1 MKRRDLLKY
10 AGLGTVALAAT
21 NSLDVFSSE
30 RKTVIKSKRV
40 LRIAHITDIHI
51 QPEKNAAEKFA
62 ACLRFIHS
70 LSDRPDVI
78 FSTGDH
84 VMDSLDQS
92 KERVKQQWDVWN
104 RVVKAEN
111 SLPIHHCLGNH
122 DCWTGPGSKND
133 PLGRKKFASDQLG
146 LAKPYYSFDR
156 NGWHFII
163 LDSTF
168 LDSGQGYLGKLDE
181 QQFNWL
187 QHDLKSLDS
196 KTPVMVLSHIPI
208 LGVSVFFDGEN
219 EKSGMN
225 WNVPGAWMHI
235 DARKIT
241 DLFYQYPNVKLC
253 IRGHIH
259 LKDSAEYNNVSY
271 FCNGAVCG
279 NWWDGVYHQTPPGF
293 ALIDLFDDGTFRNQ
307 YLPYDK

>member
-1 MKRRDLLKY
+1 
-10 AGLGTVALAAT
+10 
-21 NSLDVFSSE
+21 
-30 RKTVIKSKRV
+30 
-40 LRIAHITDIHI
+40 I

-70 LSDRPDVI
+70 LPDRPDVI

-181 QQFNWL
+181 EQFNWL

-219 EKSGMN
+219 EKSGLN

-241 DLFYQYPNVKLC
+241 DLFYQHPNLKLC
-253 IRGHIH
+253 ISGHIH